1 MLGQLSG
8 SWWAFPLLGIV
19 AGVICGTLGLG
30 SGAIVVPTLVLVP
43 IFAFEQKSAQG
54 TALALMVPMA
64 LVGAFRYW
72 KNPQV
77 EVSLAIVGLLVL
89 GALPGVLA
97 GTELAARLPNHILRR
112 FFAVFLTVIAVKM
125 FTASPKQ
132 APKAPG
138 ESLVNQ
144 NNANVIEPGGQN
156 NESAEQ

>member
-1 MLGQLSG
+1 
-8 SWWAFPLLGIV
+8 
-19 AGVICGTLGLG
+19 
-30 SGAIVVPTLVLVP
+30 VPTLVLVP
-43 IFAFEQKSAQG
+43 IFAFEPKSAPG

-72 KNPQV
+72 RNPQI

-89 GALPGVLA
+89 GALPGVLV
-97 GTELAARLPNHILRR
+97 GTELAGRLPSHILRR

-132 APKAPG
+132 ASKAPG
-138 ESLVNQ
+138 ESLANQ

-156 NESAEQ
+156 NESTEQ

>member
-8 SWWAFPLLGIV
+8 YWWAFPVLGIL

-30 SGAIVVPTLVLVP
+30 SGAVVIPILVLVP

-72 KNPQV
+72 RDPEIDVNL
-77 EVSLAIVGLLVL
+77 SIVALIAL

-97 GTELAARLPNHILRR
+97 GTELAARLPSHVLRKM
-112 FFAVFLTVIAVKM
+112 FAVFLAIVAVKM
-125 FTASPKQ
+125 FTASPKRG
-132 APKAPG
+132 PRAPG
-138 ESLVNQ
+138 ESLVNH
-144 NNANVIEPGGQN
+144 NNVNVVEPGGQN
-156 NESAEQ
+156 NESREQ

>member
-8 SWWAFPLLGIV
+8 YWWAFPVLGIL

-30 SGAIVVPTLVLVP
+30 SGAVVIPILVLVP

-72 KNPQV
+72 RDPEIDVNL
-77 EVSLAIVGLLVL
+77 SIVALIAL

-97 GTELAARLPNHILRR
+97 GTELAARLPSHVLRKM
-112 FFAVFLTVIAVKM
+112 FAVFLAIVAVKM
-125 FTASPKQ
+125 FTASPKRGPQ
-132 APKAPG
+132 APG

-144 NNANVIEPGGQN
+144 NNVNVVEPGGQN
-156 NESAEQ
+156 NESREQ

>member
-8 SWWAFPLLGIV
+8 YWWAFPVLGIL

-30 SGAIVVPTLVLVP
+30 SGAVVIPILVLVP

-72 KNPQV
+72 RDPEIDVNL
-77 EVSLAIVGLLVL
+77 SIVALIAL

-97 GTELAARLPNHILRR
+97 GTELAARLPSHVLRKM
-112 FFAVFLTVIAVKM
+112 FAVFLAIVAVKM
-125 FTASPKQ
+125 FTASPKRGPQ
-132 APKAPG
+132 APG

-144 NNANVIEPGGQN
+144 DNVNVVEPGGQN
-156 NESAEQ
+156 NESREQ